1 MYTFHARLF
10 CLYIGNLPIYNL
22 CIFVICIA
30 CVNTCMYIYRPE
42 WHHVIG
48 LPFSRATNLENTGA
62 LSSGTQPVETWLAAR
77 KGR

>member
-1 MYTFHARLF
+1 
-10 CLYIGNLPIYNL
+10 
-22 CIFVICIA
+22 
-30 CVNTCMYIYRPE
+30 MYIYRPE